1 MKGHGTLERVRV
13 LLCNIFL
20 ARAHYR
26 LGIFSIYDRK
36 TVDRAERSSVLASA
50 AIMADLT
57 VPFAP
62 SR

>member
-26 LGIFSIYDRK
+26 LGIFSVYDRK
-36 TVDRAERSSVLASA
+36 TVDRAERSSV
-50 AIMADLT
+50 ADLT
-57 VPFAP
+57 VPLAP
-62 SR
+62 SS